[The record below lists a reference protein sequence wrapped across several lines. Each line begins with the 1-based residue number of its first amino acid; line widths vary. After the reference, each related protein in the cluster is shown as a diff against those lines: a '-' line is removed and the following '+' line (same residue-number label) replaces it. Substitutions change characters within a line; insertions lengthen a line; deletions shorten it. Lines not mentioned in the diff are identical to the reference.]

1 MIIVDTNILVD
12 IAGPETEWRAKS
24 LDALSRAATSAS
36 LIANA
41 VIFAE
46 FSFGFD
52 TAESCDEALRAM
64 GLRLDE
70 IPLEGLFRAG
80 RAFKLY
86 RQRGGAKTSPLPDF
100 FIGGHASAI
109 GAPILTRDA
118 ARYNSYFPDVQLLSS

>member
-12 IAGPETEWRAKS
+12 IAGPETKWREKS
-24 LDALSRAATSAS
+24 LAVLSRAATSAP
-36 LIANA
+36 LIVNA

-52 TAESCDEALRAM
+52 AAEACDNALRAM
-64 GLRLDE
+64 GLSLEE

-80 RAFKLY
+80 RAFRLY

-109 GAPILTRDA
+109 GAQILTRDL
-118 ARYNSYFPDVQLLSS
+118 ARYQSYFPDVTLLSS